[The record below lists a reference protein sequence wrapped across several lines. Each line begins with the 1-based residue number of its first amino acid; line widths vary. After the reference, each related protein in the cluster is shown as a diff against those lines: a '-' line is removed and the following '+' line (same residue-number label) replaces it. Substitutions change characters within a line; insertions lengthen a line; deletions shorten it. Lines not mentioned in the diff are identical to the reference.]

1 MIARLSN
8 HWWLFLIRGILA
20 IMLGIL
26 MPLFPGAAIYTLAI
40 LFGAYAFVD
49 GIVAIVAAVRSNHA
63 DGNWIW
69 LLVEGVLGIGVGV
82 ITFFYPGITALWLV
96 YLFAAWALLTGILAI
111 ATAIRVR
118 QAVANELL
126 TILIG
131 VISIVA
137 GIVIFFVPVAGVV
150 AIAWTI
156 GVYAFLAGIFLIG
169 LAMRLKRIHDHG
181 GSAAAT
187 PA

>member
-1 MIARLSN
+1 MVARLSS

-20 IMLGIL
+20 LALGIL

-49 GIVAIVAAVRSNHA
+49 GVVAIAAAVRSNHT
-63 DGNWIW
+63 DGSWIW
-69 LLVEGVLGIGVGV
+69 LLVEGVLGVIVGV

-111 ATAIRVR
+111 ATALRVR
-118 QAVANELL
+118 LSIANEIL
-126 TILIG
+126 TILLG
-131 VISIVA
+131 VLSIAA
-137 GIVIFFVPVAGVV
+137 GIVIFFVPAAGVV

-169 LAMRLKRIHDHG
+169 LAFRLRGIHRG
-181 GSAAAT
+181 AV

>member
-1 MIARLSN
+1 MIARLSS

-20 IMLGIL
+20 LILGIL

-49 GIVAIVAAVRSNHA
+49 GIVAVAAAVRSNHA

-69 LLVEGVLGIGVGV
+69 LLVEGVLGIIVGV

-96 YLFAAWALLTGILAI
+96 YLFAAWALLSGILAI

-118 QAVANELL
+118 QSVANE
-126 TILIG
+126 ILMILFG
-131 VISIVA
+131 ALSIVA
-137 GIVIFFVPVAGVV
+137 GIVIFFVPAAGVI

-169 LAMRLKRIHDHG
+169 LAFRLRRIHEHG
-181 GSAAAT
+181 GIPAAA
-187 PA
+187 

>member
-1 MIARLSN
+1 MIARLSS
-8 HWWLFLIRGILA
+8 HWWLFLVRGILA
-20 IMLGIL
+20 LALGIL

-49 GIVAIVAAVRSNHA
+49 GVVAIAAAVRSNHA

-69 LLVEGVLGIGVGV
+69 LLAEGVLGVIVGV

-96 YLFAAWALLTGILAI
+96 YLFAAWALLTGVLAI

-118 QAVANELL
+118 QSVAGEIL
-126 TILIG
+126 TILLG
-131 VISIVA
+131 VLSIVA
-137 GIVIFFVPVAGVV
+137 GIVIFFVPAAGVV

-169 LAMRLKRIHDHG
+169 LAFRLRRINQHTG
-181 GSAAAT
+181 AT
-187 PA
+187 PAAA

>member
-1 MIARLSN
+1 MIARLSA

-20 IMLGIL
+20 IALGIL

-49 GIVAIVAAVRSNHA
+49 GIVAIAAAVRSNHS
-63 DGNWIW
+63 DGAWLW
-69 LLVEGVLGIGVGV
+69 LLAEGVLGIIVGV

-96 YLFAAWALLTGILAI
+96 YLFAAWALLSGILAV
-111 ATAIRVR
+111 ATALRVR
-118 QAVANELL
+118 QSIANE
-126 TILIG
+126 ILMILFG
-131 VISIVA
+131 ALSIVA
-137 GIVIFFVPVAGVV
+137 GIVIFFVPAAGVI

-169 LAMRLKRIHDHG
+169 LAFRLRAVH
-181 GSAAAT
+181 ARVT
-187 PA
+187 PATA